1 MSTETDRLSQELRNK
16 IKAEYAEFM
25 QDLKAKS
32 REEIIEMSYE
42 TDWKESISIYIERE
56 RLGLTED
63 QYNAL
68 LNSKN
73 ALAEIYADW
82 ISNGFLETYQD
93 LGQSIRDTAD
103 AILVSMSH

>member
-1 MSTETDRLSQELRNK
+1 MSAETDKLSQKLREK
-16 IKAEYAEFM
+16 IKNEYNEFM
-25 QDLKAKS
+25 QDLKSKS

-42 TDWKESISIYIERE
+42 TEWKESISTYIEHE
-56 RLGLTED
+56 RLGLTES

-68 LNSKN
+68 LSRKN
-73 ALAEIYADW
+73 TLAEIYADW